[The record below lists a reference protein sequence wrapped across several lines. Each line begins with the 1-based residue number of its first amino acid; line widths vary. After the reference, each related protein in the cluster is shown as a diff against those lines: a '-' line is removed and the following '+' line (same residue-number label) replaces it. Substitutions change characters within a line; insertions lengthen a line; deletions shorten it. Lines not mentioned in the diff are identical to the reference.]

1 MRLVRTAYSKVNKL
15 QMRLPYQ
22 RIYSNTVYNMKKT
35 QNKLTQLN
43 IALTSK
49 NRFLDTHTVI
59 FAVI

>member
-1 MRLVRTAYSKVNKL
+1 MRLGRTAYSKVNKH

-43 IALTSK
+43 IAFTSK
-49 NRFLDTHTVI
+49 NRFLDTLTVI
-59 FAVI
+59 FVVI